1 MLKGKFMSTVKWSMR
16 RNTRTRSARVTQ
28 IRASAKGRKLE
39 IWADK
44 DGNIAMKWNMEVAIE
59 LIVEALE
66 LGKAPPGAD
75 SKKMTAA
82 PHA

>member
-1 MLKGKFMSTVKWSMR
+1 MEHEKKYKDKK
-16 RNTRTRSARVTQ
+16 RTRDTNE
-28 IRASAKGRKLE
+28 ILASAKGRKLE

-44 DGNIAMKWNMEVAIE
+44 DGNIAMKWNMEVAME

-75 SKKMTAA
+75 GKKMTAA
-82 PHA
+82 AHA